1 MNQNLKTLEDIIQKE
16 FGVVGTEE
24 RKNFDEGFENFKLG
38 KAIKEAR
45 IAKGLTQEKLA
56 EKCGMDR
63 HYISKIEN
71 NIKEARISTLEKIVE
86 LGFGG
91 RLEVSIKI

>member
-24 RKNFDEGFENFKLG
+24 RKKFDEGFENFKLG

-71 NIKEARISTLEKIVE
+71 DVKEVRISTLQKII
-86 LGFGG
+86 
-91 RLEVSIKI
+91 EVGLNSKLRIQIV

>member
-24 RKNFDEGFENFKLG
+24 RKKFDEGFENFKLG

-71 NIKEARISTLEKIVE
+71 DVKEVRISTLQKII
-86 LGFGG
+86 
-91 RLEVSIKI
+91 EVGLNAKLLIQIV

>member
-71 NIKEARISTLEKIVE
+71 DVKEVRISTLQKII
-86 LGFGG
+86 
-91 RLEVSIKI
+91 EVGLNAKLLIQIV